1 MFILRMPG
9 SIMANNRLLTWQI
22 VEMQYRV
29 VVAYQNAA
37 WEKGNTELT
46 NLFAAVKKE
55 ECDRRINLREFLVA
69 FVQRQQRLF
78 LSLPGVHNAVLE
90 ELVGKE
96 ISLEEV
102 ERSVQSAI
110 KSRTEKYNAD
120 LAALSPAPSQDGDE
134 EKTEV
139 PQLESP
145 LLSDLLTKAK
155 VIERRVGN
163 GWQTCLAIITADSF
177 LHLFDIDSKSII
189 PGSSP
194 EVAFKT
200 LVPSVFVPSSANMTS
215 GKTNFSRG
223 WSDSITPSDS
233 MVLANCSVLRKN
245 DTAFELTETTSPTGA
260 QKMFGKIM
268 IKRALI
274 NTSTKD
280 EAEDWIAVL
289 TA

>member
-1 MFILRMPG
+1 
-9 SIMANNRLLTWQI
+9 
-22 VEMQYRV
+22 MQYRV
-29 VVAYQNAA
+29 AVAYQNAA

-46 NLFAAVKKE
+46 NLFASVKKE
-55 ECDRRINLREFLVA
+55 ECSRRMNLREFLVA

-102 ERSVQSAI
+102 ERTVQSAI
-110 KSRTEKYNAD
+110 QSRTEKYNAD
-120 LAALSPAPSQDGDE
+120 LAALSPTSSRDGGDE
-134 EKTEV
+134 EKTDV

-155 VIERRVGN
+155 VIERRLGN
-163 GWQTCLAIITADSF
+163 KWQTCLAIITADSF
-177 LHLFDIDSKSII
+177 LHLFDINSKSII

-194 EVAFKT
+194 EIAFKT